1 MKAVH
6 RRKLKRIFGKISSNT
21 VQELSRKALLPALTH
36 SRRFDTGFSRTKAPA
51 VLAMGMKWS
60 QVFVGIIELYLL

>member
-21 VQELSRKALLPALTH
+21 VQELSRKALLPAWTR
-36 SRRFDTGFSRTKAPA
+36 SRSFVTGFSRTKAPA
-51 VLAMGMKWS
+51 VLAMGMK
-60 QVFVGIIELYLL
+60 